1 MKSFEL
7 DKETRLALNRKA
19 REELKLKLLVD
30 IRVDIEVCK
39 IEGWDYLEYL
49 HELKEL
55 IGGFENGNRNKGRK
69 TKALENIVFDTNNP
83 MM

>member
-1 MKSFEL
+1 MKNLEL

-19 REELKLKLLVD
+19 REELKLKILAD
-30 IRVDIEVCK
+30 IRFDIDVCK

-55 IGGFENGNRNKGRK
+55 IESLENGKGK
-69 TKALENIVFDTNNP
+69 K
-83 MM
+83 

>member
-1 MKSFEL
+1 MKNLEL

-19 REELKLKLLVD
+19 REELKLKILAD
-30 IRVDIEVCK
+30 IKFDIEVCK

-55 IGGFENGNRNKGRK
+55 IESLENGKGK
-69 TKALENIVFDTNNP
+69 K
-83 MM
+83 

>member
-1 MKSFEL
+1 MKNLEL

-19 REELKLKLLVD
+19 REELKLKILAD
-30 IRVDIEVCK
+30 ISFDIEVCK

-55 IGGFENGNRNKGRK
+55 IES
-69 TKALENIVFDTNNP
+69 LEN
-83 MM
+83 

>member
-1 MKSFEL
+1 MKNLEL

-19 REELKLKLLVD
+19 REELKLKILAD
-30 IRVDIEVCK
+30 IKFDIEVCK

-55 IGGFENGNRNKGRK
+55 IESLENG
-69 TKALENIVFDTNNP
+69 
-83 MM
+83 

>member
-1 MKSFEL
+1 MKNLEL

-19 REELKLKLLVD
+19 REELKLKILED
-30 IRVDIEVCK
+30 IRFDIEVCK

-55 IGGFENGNRNKGRK
+55 IESLENGKGK
-69 TKALENIVFDTNNP
+69 K
-83 MM
+83 

>member
-1 MKSFEL
+1 MKNLEL

-19 REELKLKLLVD
+19 REELKLKILAD
-30 IRVDIEVCK
+30 IRFDIEVCK

-55 IGGFENGNRNKGRK
+55 IESLENGKGK
-69 TKALENIVFDTNNP
+69 K
-83 MM
+83 

>member
-1 MKSFEL
+1 MKNLEL

-19 REELKLKLLVD
+19 REELKLKILAD
-30 IRVDIEVCK
+30 IKFDIEVCK

-55 IGGFENGNRNKGRK
+55 IKSLENGKGK
-69 TKALENIVFDTNNP
+69 K
-83 MM
+83 